1 MLLREQC
8 HRTLFTIQL
17 FGVKSL
23 WRNSLCFGRHRGAT
37 FVTLGNG
44 RPHCPSTFCL
54 HWIMRNV
61 VLFTWFW
68 SNVKH
73 SQHSPGLGRTIRQI
87 IRTESQTAG
96 DTSSDSPW
104 PLEDVV
110 IHQEP
115 QRISVGSCHHG
126 WWVFFPF
133 VTWNDPLLKCWVSAI
148 RFFRHPCGI
157 CSVEFR
163 LQACLYPMMLITHL
177 LSPFHIEYIYFPS
190 FLFDLS
196 YSTITTTSHYYFHP
210 SRFSYTF
217 R

>member
-44 RPHCPSTFCL
+44 RPHCPSTFCF
-54 HWIMRNV
+54 HWIMRNM

-110 IHQEP
+110 IHWEP
-115 QRISVGSCHHG
+115 QRISVGSCRHG
-126 WWVFFPF
+126 LWVFFPF
-133 VTWNDPLLKCWVSAI
+133 VNLKWSFAK
-148 RFFRHPCGI
+148 
-157 CSVEFR
+157 
-163 LQACLYPMMLITHL
+163 ML
-177 LSPFHIEYIYFPS
+177 S
-190 FLFDLS
+190 
-196 YSTITTTSHYYFHP
+196 
-210 SRFSYTF
+210 FSYNDDVDHTF
-217 R
+217 TLAFSYWVYIFSLLFIWP